1 MIQSPSLSTLSMIP
15 AAGDM
20 PVPALPDGAELA
32 DFGALLALTASQA
45 APAAPAVPAGTVL
58 PGEVSPANAT
68 LAEAAIPGKSL
79 PLSLPLAVPIAE
91 PETVAVKPKTTVPD
105 PCDLPPPS
113 QPLTKTGVPIQRVLG
128 KDKILP
134 ESDAASAMEAA
145 PALPDAALP
154 ALAQPELPTA
164 PATAPVL
171 SAAPPLPGQ
180 VPVMEEP
187 REPKG
192 ERPPQGGGAAPQ
204 PAASALAHANPH
216 AAFLRTEAPGRR
228 RAEPVAAPPAAQSAS
243 TQPPASAPQAIAQV
257 RVEVIPAVPV
267 MRALAKDDLRPA
279 PAATLTAPLSELA
292 ANTVTT
298 SAPTASI
305 ATPVPLL
312 HQPMPLADRPQ
323 DFSALID
330 RLVAAREAAGPQAVA
345 VSLAH
350 AEFGQVHL
358 RFRQDEAGLSVAM
371 ASADPAF
378 ARAASAM
385 PPVLPVS
392 DAQSGQFQQGQRQD
406 SSAAAGQPG
415 SGQQRGSTGERQN
428 DQPQGNQPQRRGDS
442 DHSPSARPHR
452 RGGIFA

>member
-1 MIQSPSLSTLSMIP
+1 MIP

-32 DFGALLALTASQA
+32 DFGALLAQTTSQA

-91 PETVAVKPKTTVPD
+91 PETVAVKPKTTVPA

-134 ESDAASAMEAA
+134 ESDAAPVTEA
-145 PALPDAALP
+145 
-154 ALAQPELPTA
+154 
-164 PATAPVL
+164 APVL

-228 RAEPVAAPPAAQSAS
+228 RAEPVAAAPAAQSAS
-243 TQPPASAPQAIAQV
+243 TQPPASAPQPAAPQPIAQV
-257 RVEVIPAVPV
+257 RIEVTPAVPV

-392 DAQSGQFQQGQRQD
+392 DAQGGQFQQGQRQD

-415 SGQQRGSTGERQN
+415 SGQQRGSTGERQS